1 MSYPTGPATPYRRT
15 MPPTPT
21 AVDTNQ
27 RRSMGQREL
36 LTFVSAAIGL
46 MALAIDAMLP
56 AFDEMR
62 ETFGLEPGST
72 QIGHTLTA
80 FFAGIAI
87 AQLAWGPLTDRFG
100 RRPILYA
107 GLLLYVAGAVASA
120 LAPSLG
126 TLIAARFLWGLGAGG
141 PRVVVTAI
149 VRDTYV
155 GQEMARAM
163 SQVMAVFILVPIIA
177 PSLGAAIMVVA
188 PWETIF
194 WLCGVAGV
202 GLGVWAIRL
211 PETLTE
217 ENRRPLRLS
226 ELRDAGRRIVRTPV
240 TFRTTVASIVIQGA
254 MTLYLTTSEVIVGEV
269 YDRDSWFPF
278 VFGAIAVCLAL
289 ASITNGRLV
298 TRLGLSRSIGLQSR
312 AMAVTSAALV
322 AITVAFD
329 LPNFYVFHAALALT
343 VSSYMMI
350 SPNLNA
356 AGMVPMGDMA
366 GTASSVISATRLG
379 FGAVIA
385 ALMTGIIGDSLL
397 GFAIATAV
405 FATTAAA
412 VAAVSTPED
421 LEAG

>member
-1 MSYPTGPATPYRRT
+1 
-15 MPPTPT
+15 
-21 AVDTNQ
+21 
-27 RRSMGQREL
+27 MGNREL
-36 LTFVSAAIGL
+36 LLFVSAAIGL

-62 ETFGLEPGST
+62 ESFGLEAGST
-72 QIGHTLTA
+72 QIGHTLTS

-107 GLLLYVAGAVASA
+107 GLALYILGAVVSA

-163 SQVMAVFILVPIIA
+163 SQVMAVFILVPIVA
-177 PSLGAAIMVVA
+177 PSLGAAIMLVA
-188 PWETIF
+188 PWQTIF
-194 WLCGVAGV
+194 WLCGIAGI

-211 PETLTE
+211 PETLPVE
-217 ENRRPLRLS
+217 RRRPLRLA

-240 TFRTTVASIVIQGA
+240 TLRTTVASVVIQGA
-254 MTLYLTTSEVIVGEV
+254 MTLYLTTSEVIVGEI

-278 VFGAIAVCLAL
+278 VFGAIAVGLAL
-289 ASITNGRLV
+289 SALANGRLV
-298 TRLGLSRSIGLQSR
+298 TRIGLPRSITLQSI
-312 AMAVTSAALV
+312 AMAVTAAVLVALV
-322 AITVAFD
+322 AATE
-329 LPNFYVFHAALALT
+329 LPNFFVFHIALAVT
-343 VSSYMMI
+343 VAAYMMI

-366 GTASSVISATRLG
+366 GTASSVISASRLG
-379 FGAVIA
+379 FGALIA
-385 ALMTGIIGDSLL
+385 AIVTGVIGDSLL
-397 GFAIATAV
+397 GFAVATAA
-405 FATTAAA
+405 FAITAAVVA
-412 VAAVSTPED
+412 VVSTPHD
-421 LEAG
+421 LEFD

>member
-1 MSYPTGPATPYRRT
+1 
-15 MPPTPT
+15 
-21 AVDTNQ
+21 
-27 RRSMGQREL
+27 MGNREL
-36 LTFVSAAIGL
+36 LIFVSAAIGL

-62 ETFGLEPGST
+62 ESFDLAAGST
-72 QIGHTLTA
+72 SIGHTLTA
-80 FFAGIAI
+80 FFAGIAV
-87 AQLAWGPLTDRFG
+87 AQLAWGPLTDRYG

-107 GLLLYVAGAVASA
+107 GLAVYIVGAVASA

-126 TLIAARFLWGLGAGG
+126 SLIAARFLWGLGAGG

-177 PSLGAAIMVVA
+177 PSLGAAIMLVA
-188 PWETIF
+188 PWQAIF
-194 WLCGVAGV
+194 WLCAAAGI
-202 GLGVWAIRL
+202 GLGLWAVRL

-217 ENRRPLRLS
+217 ENRRPLRLG

-240 TFRTTVASIVIQGA
+240 TFRTTLASVVIQGA

-298 TRLGLSRSIGLQSR
+298 TRFGLPASIRLQSR
-312 AMAVTSAALV
+312 LMAVTAATLV
-322 AITVAFD
+322 VITVAFE
-329 LPNFYVFHAALALT
+329 LPNFYLFHAALAFT

-385 ALMTGIIGDSLL
+385 AVITGLIGDSLT
-397 GFAIATAV
+397 GFAVATAV
-405 FATTAAA
+405 FATTAAV
-412 VAAVSTPED
+412 VAAVSTPDD
-421 LEAG
+421 LEST